1 MPTRN
6 QRCTALEEC
15 AVIAVVR
22 LDSPDKLQGLVEAL
36 GAGGVTAIEFTMT
49 MPGALE
55 ALRSLAPAYPDY
67 LFGAGTVLDA
77 EVAQQAVDAG
87 AQFIVSP
94 VIREGLIKIGHEN
107 QSPVALGCLTPTELL
122 DAHQA
127 GADFVKLFPASS
139 VGPSYLRALRG
150 PLPQLR
156 IMPTGGVSLENAA
169 AYLQA
174 GAACLGIGGNLV
186 NKTAIREDRFEEI
199 TAYAQKLMQAVDSA
213 LERD

>member
-1 MPTRN
+1 MTSREE
-6 QRCTALEEC
+6 RCSALEEC

-22 LDSPDKLQGLVEAL
+22 LDSPDKLRGLVEAL

-49 MPGALE
+49 MPGSLQAL
-55 ALRSLAPAYPDY
+55 SSISPNYPDF

-77 EVAQQAVDAG
+77 ETARKALDAG

-94 VIREGLIKIGHEN
+94 VIREELIAISHEHDA
-107 QSPVALGCLTPTELL
+107 PVALGGFTPTELL

-127 GADFVKLFPASS
+127 GSDFVKLFPASS
-139 VGPSYLRALRG
+139 VGPSYIRAIRG

-156 IMPTGGVSLENAA
+156 IMPTGGVNLENAVE
-169 AYLQA
+169 YLQA

-186 NKTAIREDRFEEI
+186 SKQAVREDRFDEI
-199 TAYAQKLMQAVDSA
+199 TTYAQKLMQAVHSA
-213 LERD
+213 PERG